1 MLKAVKTD
9 PQTEQNKIVRKL
21 QARRVDYLNESEA
34 VRVNLLI
41 TELMIEAV
49 EADPMNAD
57 LYQRLMD
64 GYITEREFI
73 DALEGVTADFR
84 YHLALAFLDSHN
96 LSRV

>member
-9 PQTEQNKIVRKL
+9 PQTQQNKIVRKL

-34 VRVNLLI
+34 VRINLLI
-41 TELMIEAV
+41 TELMLEAV
-49 EADPMNAD
+49 EADPMNVD
-57 LYQRLMD
+57 LYKRLMD
-64 GYITEREFI
+64 GYISEREFI
-73 DALEGVTADFR
+73 DALEGVTDDFR

>member
-9 PQTEQNKIVRKL
+9 PQTQQNKIVRKL
-21 QARRVDYLNESEA
+21 QARRVDYLNESEE

-41 TELMIEAV
+41 TELMLEAV
-49 EADPMNAD
+49 DRDPMNAD

-64 GYITEREFI
+64 GYISEREFI
-73 DALEGVTADFR
+73 DSLEGVTADFR

>member
-9 PQTEQNKIVRKL
+9 PQSEQNKIVRKL
-21 QARRVDYLNESEA
+21 QARRVDYLNESEE

-41 TELMIEAV
+41 TELMLEAV
-49 EADPMNAD
+49 EQSPMNAD
-57 LYQRLMD
+57 MYTRLME
-64 GYITEREFI
+64 GYLSEREFI

-96 LSRV
+96 LNRV

>member
-9 PQTEQNKIVRKL
+9 PQSEQNKTIRKL
-21 QARRVDYLNESEA
+21 QARRVDYLNESEE
-34 VRVNLLI
+34 VRINLLI
-41 TELMIEAV
+41 TELMLEAV
-49 EADPMNAD
+49 DRDPINAD

-64 GYITEREFI
+64 GYISEREFI